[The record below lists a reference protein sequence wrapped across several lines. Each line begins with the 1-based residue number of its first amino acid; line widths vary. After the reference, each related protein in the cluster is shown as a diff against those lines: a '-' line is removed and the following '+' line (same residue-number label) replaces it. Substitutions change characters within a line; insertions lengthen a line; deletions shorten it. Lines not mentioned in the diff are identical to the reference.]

1 MWGTTANYPGSIPQG
16 RGDEKQ
22 MRIYFSEIPI
32 LLIPSDTC
40 PERETGRLTPEHLQG
55 CLLLGTEKPELWL
68 SLKDWEL
75 KELLENKYYNFICTL
90 GISINTNLSKTWTEC
105 LPKSLTLPISLSESM
120 RWSHAGQAFKI
131 MSSQTLPFSTGRTV
145 GLEMDSAHENV
156 IASLGQHLQNVL
168 VLKLS
173 VKDRTLTFPK
183 STEFFP

>member
-1 MWGTTANYPGSIPQG
+1 
-16 RGDEKQ
+16 
-22 MRIYFSEIPI
+22 
-32 LLIPSDTC
+32 
-40 PERETGRLTPEHLQG
+40 
-55 CLLLGTEKPELWL
+55 
-68 SLKDWEL
+68 
-75 KELLENKYYNFICTL
+75 
-90 GISINTNLSKTWTEC
+90 
-105 LPKSLTLPISLSESM
+105 
-120 RWSHAGQAFKI
+120 